1 MQCLVGAGRNVQRND
16 LAPYFG
22 GQLTQSDTVSKA
34 YFHPQFVAWTNH
46 PALELTGQHNTI
58 EANYGLTK
66 SGSSFM
72 PHNIVGVGRPA
83 TIDEVIILSRAPST
97 IVMENITGQPL
108 SYHQGPQQ
116 PRNKNR
122 A

>member
-1 MQCLVGAGRNVQRND
+1 MQCLAGAGKNVQRND

-22 GQLTQSDTVSKA
+22 GQLSQSDSVSKA

-46 PALELTGQHNTI
+46 PGLELTGQHNTI

-72 PHNIVGVGRPA
+72 PNNIIGVFSPA
-83 TIDEVIILSRAPST
+83 TLEEAVILSRAPSDA
-97 IVMENITGQPL
+97 IMGRITGQPL
-108 SYHQGPQQ
+108 SYYQGPQQ

-122 A
+122 V